1 MRLVEKILTTLV
13 GACIVLSLTGA
24 CHRKNA
30 EAEIIAAVKI
40 ENADSYMLNEILQ
53 QQNRENEIL
62 NDVHIIKKAEA
73 IDGLKVN
80 YRQHFNISG
89 KDREIMYRI
98 VEAEAGGEN
107 INGRMLVANVI
118 LNRCLNDSFP
128 DTVKDVVFE
137 KSQFSPVSDGR
148 YYSVNVSK
156 TTKKAVDKAV
166 SGIDN
171 SSGAVYFM
179 CRRLADNSN
188 VCWFDNSLDY
198 LFKYGCHEF
207 YKD

>member
-1 MRLVEKILTTLV
+1 MRLAEKILTTLV
-13 GACIVLSLTGA
+13 GACIFLSLTGA

-30 EAEIIAAVKI
+30 EAETIAAVKI

-62 NDVHIIKKAEA
+62 NDVHIIKKAKA

-137 KSQFSPVSDGR
+137 KSQFPTIPCYQD
-148 YYSVNVSK
+148 
-156 TTKKAVDKAV
+156 T
-166 SGIDN
+166 I
-171 SSGAVYFM
+171 
-179 CRRLADNSN
+179 
-188 VCWFDNSLDY
+188 
-198 LFKYGCHEF
+198 
-207 YKD
+207 